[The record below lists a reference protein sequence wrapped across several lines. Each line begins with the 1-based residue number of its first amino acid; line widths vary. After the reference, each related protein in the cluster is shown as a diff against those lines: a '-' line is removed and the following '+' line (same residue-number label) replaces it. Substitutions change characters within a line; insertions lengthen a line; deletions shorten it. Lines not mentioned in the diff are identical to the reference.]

1 MGRIRAANFN
11 NAGCIA
17 YTIKL
22 SYTACFFA
30 KYLGRNLAF
39 LQEIVYTII
48 ILWSIDREGVKI
60 IALSNRQKQIAEIVR
75 LDGPITGEHIAERLN
90 VTRAALRSDLAI
102 LVMGGILDA
111 RPKVGYFYTGKNT
124 LGMLMEEISA
134 ITVQDLQSVPVAIT
148 QDKSAYEAVVTM
160 FLEDV
165 GTVFVLD
172 EAGLLTGIVSRKD
185 LLKAA
190 INNSDLR
197 DIPVVMVMTPIS
209 KIIVATPEEAA
220 ASAARRLI
228 DNEIDCLPVVKI
240 LDEAKRNYKV
250 VGRITKTN
258 FTRLLV
264 DLAEGKGGNYH
275 TSEA

>member
-1 MGRIRAANFN
+1 M
-11 NAGCIA
+11 
-17 YTIKL
+17 
-22 SYTACFFA
+22 
-30 KYLGRNLAF
+30 
-39 LQEIVYTII
+39 
-48 ILWSIDREGVKI
+48 KI
-60 IALSNRQKQIAEIVR
+60 ISLSNRQKQIAEIVR

-172 EAGLLTGIVSRKD
+172 ESGLLTGIVSRKD

-209 KIIVATPEEAA
+209 KIIVATPEESA
-220 ASAARRLI
+220 ASAAR
-228 DNEIDCLPVVKI
+228 
-240 LDEAKRNYKV
+240 
-250 VGRITKTN
+250 
-258 FTRLLV
+258 
-264 DLAEGKGGNYH
+264 
-275 TSEA
+275 

>member
-1 MGRIRAANFN
+1 M
-11 NAGCIA
+11 
-17 YTIKL
+17 
-22 SYTACFFA
+22 S
-30 KYLGRNLAF
+30 
-39 LQEIVYTII
+39 
-48 ILWSIDREGVKI
+48 I

-75 LDGPITGEHIAERLN
+75 IDGPITGERIAERLK

-124 LGMLMEEISA
+124 LGLLMEELSDILVS
-134 ITVQDLQSVPVAIT
+134 DLQSVPVAISQT
-148 QDKSAYEAVVTM
+148 KSAYEAVVTM

-165 GTVFVLD
+165 GSVFVLD
-172 EAGLLTGIVSRKD
+172 EAGCLTGVVSRKD

-190 INNSDLR
+190 TNNNDLKEL
-197 DIPVVMVMTPIS
+197 PVIMAMTPLS
-209 KIIVATPEEAA
+209 KLIVARPDEPAA
-220 ASAARRLI
+220 AAARRLI
-228 DNEIDCLPVVKI
+228 DNEIDCLPVVRPVEGGKRSYKI
-240 LDEAKRNYKV
+240 

-275 TSEA
+275 TD

>member
-1 MGRIRAANFN
+1 M
-11 NAGCIA
+11 
-17 YTIKL
+17 YTIP
-22 SYTACFFA
+22 SEE
-30 KYLGRNLAF
+30 
-39 LQEIVYTII
+39 EIIRRGVTII
-48 ILWSIDREGVKI
+48 S
-60 IALSNRQKQIAEIVR
+60 LSNRQKQIAEIVR

-134 ITVQDLQSVPVAIT
+134 ITVADLQSVPVAISH
-148 QDKSAYEAVVTM
+148 DKSAYEAVVTM

-172 EAGLLTGIVSRKD
+172 ENALLTGVVSRKD

-209 KIIVATPEEAA
+209 KIIVAQPEESIAT
-220 ASAARRLI
+220 AARRLI
-228 DNEIDCLPVVKI
+228 NNEIDCLPGVKI
-240 LDEAKRNYKV
+240 LGEGKRQYLV
-250 VGRITKTN
+250 TGRITKTN

-275 TSEA
+275 TTEE